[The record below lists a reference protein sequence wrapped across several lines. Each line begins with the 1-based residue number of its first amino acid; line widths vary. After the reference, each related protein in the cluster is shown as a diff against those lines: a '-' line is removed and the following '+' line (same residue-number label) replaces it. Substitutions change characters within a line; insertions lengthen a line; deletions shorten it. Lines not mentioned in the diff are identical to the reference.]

1 MQDILLQEDFIQDIN
16 YIRVIIGLIISIIS
30 TNIIKYFYLKRSI
43 SLENKLFFI
52 KSLHVF
58 SISILLIVTVIKSSL
73 ALSLGMVG
81 ALSVI
86 RFRTA
91 IKEPEQISTL
101 LMTMAISL
109 SIAAE
114 KEILS
119 LLFLF
124 VYIIYNPK
132 EKTTQTNTKL
142 LLINIEEKID
152 ALNLSLP
159 DKYSNQ
165 INKISNLNDYTIIEF
180 FSDDLE
186 VSKKIIDHFEQI
198 YKGKVKYELL

>member
-16 YIRVIIGLIISIIS
+16 YIRVIMGLIISIIS

-152 ALNLSLP
+152 TLNLSLP
-159 DKYSNQ
+159 DKYSSQ

-186 VSKKIIDHFEQI
+186 VSKKIIDHFERI